1 MNFVK
6 SNTNMTYRI
15 ISKDLINKSEPQK
28 DFKEEKKD
36 NVSDSTKSSLP
47 EDKNKLSKIGN
58 FQKEFDENK
67 FKELEKKNQIQEPNV
82 VEKSKSNQLV
92 QKKMMMIK
100 AMILKHLTYLQKKTF
115 HLKLLSIDN

>member
-36 NVSDSTKSSLP
+36 NVSDSTKSS
-47 EDKNKLSKIGN
+47 
-58 FQKEFDENK
+58 
-67 FKELEKKNQIQEPNV
+67 
-82 VEKSKSNQLV
+82 
-92 QKKMMMIK
+92 
-100 AMILKHLTYLQKKTF
+100 
-115 HLKLLSIDN
+115 